1 MIARYDRKRTLTVQA
16 NPALGVTFPTLY
28 ADVKDKIEALAL
40 PPGYSVE
47 WGGEQEN
54 SSKSQASLLPGAVPA
69 LASRFRDGATYPIPC
84 VRLTKAECRVL
95 VDAIT
100 DFGQSMPKTTKA
112 RKLADLLAS
121 SVCVY

>member
-1 MIARYDRKRTLTVQA
+1 MALDLFALLTSDGDHAQ
-16 NPALGVTFPTLY
+16 
-28 ADVKDKIEALAL
+28 ADVLDAV
-40 PPGYSVE
+40 YSAN
-47 WGGEQEN
+47 GR
-54 SSKSQASLLPGAVPA
+54 LRAVPA

-100 DFGQSMPKTTKA
+100 DFGQSMPKTAKA

>member
-1 MIARYDRKRTLTVQA
+1 MALDIFALLTSDGDHVQA
-16 NPALGVTFPTLY
+16 DHMFTGKAGDMLAV
-28 ADVKDKIEALAL
+28 ADVLDAVHCANRRLR
-40 PPGYSVE
+40 
-47 WGGEQEN
+47 
-54 SSKSQASLLPGAVPA
+54 AVPA
-69 LASRFRDGATYPIPC
+69 LASRFRNGAAYPIPC

>member
-1 MIARYDRKRTLTVQA
+1 MALDIFALLTSDGDHAQA
-16 NPALGVTFPTLY
+16 DHMFTGKAGDMVAV
-28 ADVKDKIEALAL
+28 ADVLDAVHCANRR
-40 PPGYSVE
+40 PR
-47 WGGEQEN
+47 
-54 SSKSQASLLPGAVPA
+54 AVPA
-69 LASRFRDGATYPIPC
+69 LASRFRNGATYPIPC